1 MDLWASRGD
10 SGPPHLTGPDTL
22 ARESPT
28 KAPWNAA
35 AERAAA
41 SPRRMGNPAANQ
53 PPGRAPLSP
62 EWTLPLCAQLMAGR
76 AAVAPLLPPFKEKG
90 AIVWISQSEHSWKEE
105 NGVSLTALFKEAE
118 AAIRLH
124 SEYMKLLCVGA
135 RQPRRPRS
143 PADSLYSGNVQ

>member
-1 MDLWASRGD
+1 MG
-10 SGPPHLTGPDTL
+10 
-22 ARESPT
+22 
-28 KAPWNAA
+28 K
-35 AERAAA
+35 AAA
-41 SPRRMGNPAANQ
+41 SQ

-76 AAVAPLLPPFKEKG
+76 AAAAPLLPPFKEKG

-105 NGVSLTALFKEAE
+105 NEVSLTALFKEAE
-118 AAIRLH
+118 AALRLH

-143 PADSLYSGNVQ
+143 PADSLYSGNVQSLTRAPLPPAPELKGAAASARLGTRAAAKARICPPENAAAHF